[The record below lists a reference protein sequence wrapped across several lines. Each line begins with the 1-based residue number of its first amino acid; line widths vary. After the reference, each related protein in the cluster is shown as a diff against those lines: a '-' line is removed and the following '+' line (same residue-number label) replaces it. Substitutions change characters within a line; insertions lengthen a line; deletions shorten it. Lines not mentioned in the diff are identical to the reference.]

1 MLCVYP
7 PDCTDFSGNGL
18 GTISPSSAL
27 VKETLNGEY
36 ELEIV
41 HPLDETGKWHRLKEG
56 YIIRAPV
63 PSATTPQVAL
73 AYKEYS
79 EGKAIYKVNT
89 RRNPLVLRSSTA
101 TKYKKLGKYKKGKQV
116 VVLEQTTPTLWEVVC
131 PDGKRGYMPAASLAF
146 VRNTSLMRVTFF
158 MIFPRTWSRS

>member
-7 PDCTDFSGNGL
+7 ADCTDFSGNGL

-41 HPLDETGKWHRLKEG
+41 HPLDENGKWQRLVEG
-56 YIIRAPV
+56 RIVRAPV
-63 PSATTPQVAL
+63 PSATTPRVAL

-89 RRNPLVLRSSTA
+89 ARNPLTLRSSTGS
-101 TKYKKLGKYKKGKQV
+101 K
-116 VVLEQTTPTLWEVVC
+116 
-131 PDGKRGYMPAASLAF
+131 
-146 VRNTSLMRVTFF
+146 
-158 MIFPRTWSRS
+158 

>member
-7 PDCTDFSGNGL
+7 PDCTNFSGNGL

-63 PSATTPQVAL
+63 PSATTPPVAL

-101 TKYKKLGKYKKGKQV
+101 AKYKKLGKYKKGKQV
-116 VVLEQTTPTLWEVVC
+116 VVLE
-131 PDGKRGYMPAASLAF
+131 
-146 VRNTSLMRVTFF
+146 
-158 MIFPRTWSRS
+158 